1 MSKDKYKRTN
11 VHSDLLAKVIFRVD
25 VAGLTDLTGYINRV
39 KGLDLIKKS
48 FKSYKNV
55 ILYIYGNEIR

>member
-39 KGLDLIKKS
+39 KGLDLIKNLLIGFYRSK
-48 FKSYKNV
+48 V
-55 ILYIYGNEIR
+55 VLLVL

>member
-25 VAGLTDLTGYINRV
+25 IAGLTDLTGYINRV
-39 KGLDLIKKS
+39 KGLDLIKNLLIGFYRSK
-48 FKSYKNV
+48 V
-55 ILYIYGNEIR
+55 VLLVL

>member
-1 MSKDKYKRTN
+1 MSKDKYNRTN

-39 KGLDLIKKS
+39 KGLDLIKNLLIGFYRSK
-48 FKSYKNV
+48 V
-55 ILYIYGNEIR
+55 VQLVL

>member
-48 FKSYKNV
+48 FNNPLAEL
-55 ILYIYGNEIR
+55 I